1 MLELAR
7 QGVQGLVNGV
17 HVDAGQDVLE
27 RLGLT
32 VHGMVDRWLL
42 CCKGERQ
49 KHERYEQNL
58 KEIDSQHNVGGQ
70 FRLMVCGW
78 RLKWRKLTA
87 LRRMRVARQEF
98 GWGGAERRGGPCN
111 EDQEEERGGLR
122 KEEKQGRCR

>member
-1 MLELAR
+1 M
-7 QGVQGLVNGV
+7 QGLVNGL

-42 CCKGERQ
+42 CRKGERQ
-49 KHERYEQNL
+49 KHERYEQDL
-58 KEIDSQHNVGGQ
+58 EEIDSQHTGGGQ

-78 RLKWRKLTA
+78 WLKWRKATA
-87 LRRMRVARQEF
+87 LRRMRVARREF

-111 EDQEEERGGLR
+111 ENEEEERGDYGKKRSRDL
-122 KEEKQGRCR
+122 RCR